1 MKSPIPD
8 PPSSQSFSVSS
19 QCRPQLLTPPS
30 LDLSEFSKS
39 KSDSNEGPTKMGSLD
54 IIPDSPSSPIEIN
67 NTFTIN
73 SMNNSSNKQNTTNYQ
88 SVESGSSKS
97 PDFAPQ
103 TSLSPPLTS
112 TDSYQQLDP
121 TPLKNEHK
129 MSFVEQ
135 VRSGI
140 QTNIEECSTTFRQ
153 KSSMSAISS
162 WKAQFEKASKT
173 LLEKNKRLDN
183 TSQVEG
189 NMELVLLFFKT
200 SQHMLHEM
208 YRCDNIETVFGKRQV
223 AINTHQLIEKC
234 KEEMDEY
241 VSVLEYA
248 KTNSNSA
255 SSTPNTKQSKPSS
268 SKKHT
273 PWLLKISNHK
283 LAKVVD
289 QIGRAIPE
297 MRELYIFST
306 NLLKR
311 LDLAGEW
318 NELYSVIIGDLER
331 ETSQQNEGLQLIKE
345 QLSLSGLSPNEIS
358 ASIKVLLNS
367 PVSELIKKNYSA
379 RNSLTQLE
387 FLQQSLRDSPGY
399 NIKTIP
405 YLNGAQKVVVNK
417 YVFNCFFFLSLIQI
431 YFTVFDI
438 QILLKLVR
446 NS

>member
-1 MKSPIPD
+1 MKIPIPD
-8 PPSSQSFSVSS
+8 PPSSQSFSVPS

-39 KSDSNEGPTKMGSLD
+39 KSDSNEGSTKMGSLD
-54 IIPDSPSSPIEIN
+54 IIPDSPSSPIEVS
-67 NTFTIN
+67 NTFIIN
-73 SMNNSSNKQNTTNYQ
+73 SMNNSSNKQNKNSQ
-88 SVESGSSKS
+88 SVESESSKS

-103 TSLSPPLTS
+103 TSLSPPLSS
-112 TDSYQQLDP
+112 THSHQQLDP

-129 MSFVEQ
+129 ISFVEQ

-140 QTNIEECSTTFRQ
+140 QTNIKECSTTFCQ
-153 KSSMSAISS
+153 KSSMSVVSS
-162 WKAQFEKASKT
+162 WKAQFEKASKA

-234 KEEMDEY
+234 NEEMDEY

-248 KTNSNSA
+248 KKNSNSG
-255 SSTPNTKQSKPSS
+255 SSTPNTKQSKPLS
-268 SKKHT
+268 SKKHA

-311 LDLAGEW
+311 LDIAGEW
-318 NELYSVIIGDLER
+318 NELHSVIIGDLER
-331 ETSQQNEGLQLIKE
+331 ETSQQNENLQLIKE

-367 PVSELIKKNYSA
+367 PVSDLIKLNYST

-417 YVFNCFFFLSLIQI
+417 YVFNCFFSFFNAKLSRS
-431 YFTVFDI
+431 FWNPNTFEA
-438 QILLKLVR
+438 R
-446 NS
+446 